1 MILQPPSQCCVKLST
16 DFAPIS
22 AMLIN
27 MGHWHLFAE
36 FFRTNTVQVKP
47 HCTSS
52 VLKQTSKLNS

>member
-22 AMLIN
+22 AMLII

-36 FFRTNTVQVKP
+36 SF
-47 HCTSS
+47 
-52 VLKQTSKLNS
+52 